1 MKFDIFALWNRKLNK
16 NMNICFISGIVVG
29 LITHFYMLT
38 NKMPNWDDA
47 TNLSAYGSGDYL
59 GRWFLKYI
67 HPLGSE
73 HSMPAVHGF
82 LMILFLTLSACLVLE
97 ILDLKSTTA
106 AILVPALMVTF
117 PSVASTMTFMFM
129 AHTSG
134 MAIFMMCLAVYLLRK
149 YRLGWILSIVLLIC
163 SMGVYQ
169 SYISIAITLMLMG
182 MLGDM
187 LKNKDYKKTFLSG
200 VLCVVVLLVA
210 VLVYMKLCHIIN
222 PNMDN
227 ETYGGVGNMGK
238 IPIQD
243 MPILFARCY
252 KRFLEYF
259 IWKPFAFMSKTM
271 QICNI
276 FVCGL
281 ACLLGGYLIWAKKL
295 FATIWNGLLLCL
307 LAFFMPL
314 AVAFI
319 YFMAPEVDY
328 SMLMLYAYVLIYV
341 TVIMLW
347 ENVCEICKDCEQ
359 SSLKYKL
366 TQMGTLAV
374 VVVMVVTCY
383 SNYLISNEAYFRMDL
398 SKQRVASYFNRILAN
413 VENQHGYVAGDAV
426 TILGEFN
433 FRDNPS
439 TVVETN
445 FVDTEILREMS
456 GVALENGLL
465 TSGVRDDFIET
476 YVGFKMADI
485 AWSEKE
491 DIMSSDTY
499 KNMPLYPA
507 EGSIQKMDDIW
518 VVKLCE

>member
-1 MKFDIFALWNRKLNK
+1 MDIF
-16 NMNICFISGIVVG
+16 CFINQKIPRHTKICLITGIITG
-29 LITHFYMLT
+29 WITHFYMLT
-38 NKMPNWDDA
+38 NKLPNWDDA
-47 TNLSAYGSGDYL
+47 TNLSTVGSGDYL

-67 HPLGSE
+67 HPFGGG
-73 HSMPAVHGF
+73 HSIPATNGF
-82 LMILFLTLSACLVLE
+82 LMVVFLTLAACLVLE
-97 ILDLKSTTA
+97 IIKLKSTTA
-106 AILVPALMVTF
+106 AILVPMLMVTF
-117 PSVASTMTFMFM
+117 PSVSCTMTFMFM

-134 MAIFMMCLAVYLLRK
+134 IAIFMICLGVFLMRR
-149 YRLGWILSIVLLIC
+149 YRFGWIPCIALLIC
-163 SMGVYQ
+163 GLGVYQ
-169 SYISIAITLMLMG
+169 PYISIGIALMLMG
-182 MLGDM
+182 MLSDM
-187 LKNKDYKKTFLSG
+187 LNEKDYKETFFKG
-200 VLCVVVLLVA
+200 ILCVVVLVVA
-210 VLVYMKLCHIIN
+210 VCIYMVLCNIVN
-222 PNMDN
+222 PDLEN
-227 ETYGGVGNMGK
+227 ETYGGVASMGQ
-238 IPIQD
+238 IPISD
-243 MPILFARCY
+243 MPVLFARCY

-276 FVCGL
+276 CVCGL

-295 FATIWNGLLLCL
+295 FATIWNGLLFCL

-347 ENVCEICKDCEQ
+347 ENVCEICKEVEHG
-359 SSLKYKL
+359 SLKYKL
-366 TQMGTLAV
+366 TQMGTLVV
-374 VVVMVVTCY
+374 VVVMVVSCY
-383 SNYLISNEAYFRMDL
+383 SNYLISNVAYFRMDL

-413 VENQHGYVAGDAV
+413 VENQQGYVAGDAV

-433 FRDNPS
+433 YRDNPS
-439 TVVETN
+439 AVVETN

-465 TSGVRDDFIET
+465 TAGVRDDFIET

-485 AWSEKE
+485 RWSEKE
-491 DIMSSDTY
+491 DIMNSDTY
-499 KNMPLYPA
+499 KNMSLYPA
-507 EGSIQKMDDIW
+507 EGSIQKIDDIW